1 MFKLMDY
8 GLFMYIDHYFSLYF
22 FNVKYR
28 IQQTSIRGFL
38 TFGKLEIKRVVLY
51 FLLYELINLRF
62 RYKHNAKSFNEVTC
76 VVSYKVSRGGS
87 VGATVGQSVDA
98 NFLS

>member
-1 MFKLMDY
+1 
-8 GLFMYIDHYFSLYF
+8 MY
-22 FNVKYR
+22 

-51 FLLYELINLRF
+51 FLLYELNNLRF
-62 RYKHNAKSFNEVTC
+62 RYKRFNEVTC